1 MYKIVEDF
9 QNRNVTQR
17 QFQTNYSLPPLTK
30 DLESGAAGSKLHTL
44 PSLLPSPKTLS
55 GVELSSEVIT
65 SQP

>member
-9 QNRNVTQR
+9 QNRNMTKR
-17 QFQTNYSLPPLTK
+17 QFQTNYITSSPTK